1 MAAAT
6 IGVSVHPLDFHT
18 NFGPLRFNVW
28 DTAGQEKYGGL
39 RDGYYIQGECA
50 IIMFDVTSR
59 ITYKNVPNW
68 HRDLTRVC
76 ENIPIVLC
84 GNKVE
89 VKERKVKTK
98 QINFHRKKNIQ
109 YYEISAKTNYN
120 FEKPFLYLAR
130 KLTKCDSLPCRSHS
144 DLAAL
149 TGAAGCWQRGRPGVR
164 GGAGARAAGGGHR
177 SGCAA
182 AGRGG
187 DAGRVA
193 GCAAGRG
200 GRRAL
205 GAVIGAGVGGMCGGA
220 GVRARR
226 RRAAGTGGRGL
237 GETKCRE
244 VSSGHAG
251 RNGGGG
257 VCSSGGEVG
266 RGSKHVG
273 ERAWGAG
280 SSRCLLVARA
290 QLCGSCLRLAGARCA
305 FARVRLSSAGA
316 FRAGGGTGR
325 N

>member
-1 MAAAT
+1 
-6 IGVSVHPLDFHT
+6 
-18 NFGPLRFNVW
+18 
-28 DTAGQEKYGGL
+28 
-39 RDGYYIQGECA
+39 
-50 IIMFDVTSR
+50 MFDVTSR

-130 KLTKCDSLPCRSHS
+130 KLTKCGSLPLARSHS
-144 DLAAL
+144 HPAAL
-149 TGAAGCWQRGRPGVR
+149 TGAAGCSQRGRPGVR

-205 GAVIGAGVGGMCGGA
+205 GAFIGAGVGGTCGGA

-237 GETKCRE
+237 GETRCRRGE
-244 VSSGHAG
+244 LGACGSEWRRWGVFV
-251 RNGGGG
+251 RRGGGARQQARG
-257 VCSSGGEVG
+257 RKGMGSRQQPVSPGRSSSAVRQLSAVGRSALRLRGCDSRAQVCSGQAEALGATRVG
-266 RGSKHVG
+266 V
-273 ERAWGAG
+273 A
-280 SSRCLLVARA
+280 CLLAKLSCGVWRA
-290 QLCGSCLRLAGARCA
+290 
-305 FARVRLSSAGA
+305 
-316 FRAGGGTGR
+316 
-325 N
+325 